1 MELNSQGNLNF
12 YSEKNSNKLNTE
24 NSNNLNHIN
33 LINSKSSYDSLDHD
47 GYDSEII
54 VDMKEGENMEATES
68 IKFPDKVKMNK
79 INSNKFVSDLPRLDM
94 SRVVFKYKSQNNF
107 QLAKP
112 IKKIENNININ
123 KNVENKLLNQKSIKN
138 KINKK
143 EEVIIMNNKI
153 KEMNLELIQTNDM
166 IKDLDE
172 NLEKSKKA
180 YKENKT
186 RQTKMR
192 ENLKIADSK
201 IENFKIQLKTF
212 LNKEI
217 GIDENLNVIFFSKFL
232 GNFFF

>member
-1 MELNSQGNLNF
+1 MDLNSQGNLNF
-12 YSEKNSNKLNTE
+12 YSEKNINKLNTE
-24 NSNNLNHIN
+24 TSNNLNQNN
-33 LINSKSSYDSLDHD
+33 LINSKSSYDSVDND

-54 VDMKEGENMEATES
+54 VDMKEGENVEATES

-112 IKKIENNININ
+112 IKKNEINLNNN
-123 KNVENKLLNQKSIKN
+123 KNAENKLLNQKSIKN

-143 EEVIIMNNKI
+143 EEAIIMNNKI
-153 KEMNLELIQTNDM
+153 KEMNIELIQTYET
-166 IKDLDE
+166 IKDLEE

-186 RQTKMR
+186 RQIKMR
-192 ENLKIADSK
+192 ENLKIADTK
-201 IENFKIQLKTF
+201 IENFKIQLKSF

-217 GIDENLNVIFFSKFL
+217 GNDENLNVIFF
-232 GNFFF
+232 